1 MDVEAEHYCEGILT
15 AIPAELPC
23 GRASRFGATAWRVSM
38 ARRQVV
44 ESANSAL
51 KGACADLS
59 RGFFRVMGLVRTTVL
74 LSFTLAAYNLDR
86 IRSFKAK
93 HGLDDN
99 GQVCETIDPLGNVT
113 RYTHDAS
120 GELIQVQGPLGALVL
135 LGDAAHDGAPRLR
148 IHRFAKR

>member
-1 MDVEAEHYCEGILT
+1 MLPQELRDLPAPPRGAPEEERLAYEAKFNQRARWRLTRDAGPDADGATRWRCPFCWGLLRSRAFPNTMRNSRTAPLVDVEAEHYCEGILT

-59 RGFFRVMGLVRTTVL
+59 RGFF
-74 LSFTLAAYNLDR
+74 
-86 IRSFKAK
+86 
-93 HGLDDN
+93 
-99 GQVCETIDPLGNVT
+99 
-113 RYTHDAS
+113 
-120 GELIQVQGPLGALVL
+120 
-135 LGDAAHDGAPRLR
+135 
-148 IHRFAKR
+148 

>member
-1 MDVEAEHYCEGILT
+1 MRNSRTAPLVDVEAEHYCEGILT

-59 RGFFRVMGLVRTTVL
+59 RGFFRVMGLWPASRLNLVRVNFPPT
-74 LSFTLAAYNLDR
+74 DR
-86 IRSFKAK
+86 TSLFRMRNQFGIA
-93 HGLDDN
+93 
-99 GQVCETIDPLGNVT
+99 C
-113 RYTHDAS
+113 
-120 GELIQVQGPLGALVL
+120 
-135 LGDAAHDGAPRLR
+135 
-148 IHRFAKR
+148 